1 MEVNSMKMNNILL
14 AIALIITMSCES
26 RSQFTDEFVTK
37 DIATGLDTPW
47 EILWGPDDYIWMTE
61 RYGRISRVN
70 PNTGEVSEIYRIQE
84 VTEGGEK
91 GLMGM
96 ALHPDFQNFPY
107 VYVVFNYQ
115 QNENALI
122 RVDRYTYNGTI
133 LEPASRESIIR
144 DIPGAQIHDGSRL
157 WIDENLKLFVTTGD
171 AGNAA
176 LSQDLNSINGKT
188 LRINLD
194 GTIPEDNPFP
204 DSPIW
209 SWGHRNAQGMVM
221 HNGIMYQSEHG
232 PSNDDEVNIILM
244 DRNYGWPNVH
254 GFCDDPSEE
263 KFCQDSNV
271 VEPIAAWTPTL
282 AVAGI
287 DFYDKSLFPDF
298 ENSLLLV
305 SLKAGKMVQL
315 KLAEDRMSVVLQ
327 NQYFNGIYGRLRDI
341 CISPD
346 GKIYIATSNKDGRG
360 APAPQDDRIIE
371 LTPSSSS
378 VQQNIVN
385 SSEIQIF
392 PNPVTDKLMVLFTLE
407 ISSDSDLRIIDNLG
421 KTIFSITDLVKN
433 NIRQGMEIEINEIP
447 NALSAGIYHIV
458 IRNGEKFFRE
468 SIIIE

>member
-1 MEVNSMKMNNILL
+1 MKMKINYLL
-14 AIALIITMSCES
+14 IAFAIFVITSCES
-26 RSQFTDEFVTK
+26 KSQFTDEFVAK

-47 EILWGPDDYIWMTE
+47 EILWGPDDHIWMTE

-70 PNTGEVSEIYRIQE
+70 PKNGEVTELYRIQE

-96 ALHPDFQNFPY
+96 ALHPDFETFPH
-107 VYVVFNYQ
+107 VFVVFNYQ
-115 QNENALI
+115 ENENTLI
-122 RVDRYTYNGTI
+122 RVDRYTYNGTT
-133 LEPASRESIIR
+133 LDPASRETIIR

-157 WIDENLKLFVTTGD
+157 WIDENLKLYVTTGD
-171 AGNAA
+171 AGVAGLA
-176 LSQDLNSINGKT
+176 QDLNSINGKT
-188 LRINLD
+188 LRLNLD

-221 HNGIMYQSEHG
+221 HDGIMYQSEHG
-232 PSNDDEVNIILM
+232 PANDDEVNIIHKG
-244 DRNYGWPNVH
+244 RNYGWPNVH

-263 KFCQDSNV
+263 KFCQDNNV

-287 DFYDKSLFPDF
+287 DYYDKTLFQDF
-298 ENSLLLV
+298 ENSLLMV

-315 KLAEDRMSVVLQ
+315 KLSEDKMSVVSQ

-360 APAPQDDRIIE
+360 SPAPQDDRIIE
-371 LTPSSSS
+371 LTPQSNS
-378 VQQNIVN
+378 VSNYIIN
-385 SSEIQIF
+385 STDIQIS
-392 PNPVTDKLMVLFTLE
+392 PNPVKDKLRILFTEDISYDSE
-407 ISSDSDLRIIDNLG
+407 ISIIDNLG
-421 KTIFSITDLVKN
+421 RSVFNLKN
-433 NIRQGMEIEINEIP
+433 LMDHNIRQGLEIDLRNLP
-447 NALSAGIYHIV
+447 NSISSGIYHLIL
-458 IRNGEKFFRE
+458 RTGDRYYRE
-468 SIIIE
+468 SIVIE

>member
-1 MEVNSMKMNNILL
+1 MESKMKINYLL
-14 AIALIITMSCES
+14 ASLVFFILISCES
-26 RSQFTDEFVTK
+26 KSQFTDEFIAK
-37 DIATGLDTPW
+37 DLATGLDTPW

-70 PNTGEVSEIYRIQE
+70 PNNGEVTEIYRIPE

-96 ALHPDFQNFPY
+96 ALHPDFDNSPQ

-115 QNENALI
+115 ENGNTLI
-122 RVDRYTYNGTI
+122 RVDRYTYNGTS
-133 LEPASRESIIR
+133 LDPASKVTIIS

-171 AGNAA
+171 AGNAGLA
-176 LSQDLNSINGKT
+176 QDLNSINGKT
-188 LRINLD
+188 LRLNLD
-194 GTIPEDNPFP
+194 GSIPEDNPFP

-221 HNGIMYQSEHG
+221 HDGIMYQSEHG
-232 PSNDDEVNIILM
+232 PSDNDEVNIIHKG
-244 DRNYGWPNVH
+244 RNYGWPNVH
-254 GFCDDPSEE
+254 GFCDEPDEE
-263 KFCQDSNV
+263 QFCLDSNV

-287 DFYDKSLFPDF
+287 DFYDRTLFPNLK
-298 ENSLLLV
+298 NSLLLV

-315 KLAEDRMSVVLQ
+315 QLSEDKMSVMLQ
-327 NQYFNGIYGRLRDI
+327 NQYFNGIYGRLRDL

-360 APAPQDDRIIE
+360 SPAPQDDRIIE
-371 LTPSSSS
+371 LTPPPSSIS
-378 VQQNIVN
+378 NIFNN
-385 SSEIQIF
+385 SSAVLIY
-392 PNPVTDKLMVLFTLE
+392 PNPVKDKFKVSFTNDVTFDSE
-407 ISSDSDLRIIDNLG
+407 ISLIDNLG
-421 KTIFSITDLVKN
+421 RSVFSINSLTEN
-433 NIRQGMEIEINEIP
+433 NIKHGLEIDIKNLQKSISSG
-447 NALSAGIYHIV
+447 LYHLILRSGGV
-458 IRNGEKFFRE
+458 YYSK